1 MSRWSLDGGDHI
13 HEFIL
18 PPPTPT
24 GREVVRSAETH
35 DLLTCRIRYA
45 DSNMTTPHPPPSNR
59 PRLVDAAFWC
69 FLGGA
74 VIMIVGGLMA
84 ATATFEAARATVDS
98 TVADEQVRSF
108 LTIYQVNG
116 VVSVLAAAALA
127 FLAGRARRGDARFR
141 LATLGLS
148 FAIVVVVVLLA
159 VGIGVMQPLAVLS
172 LLPILVGGGLLVVP
186 GVRIWYESEGD
197 R

>member
-1 MSRWSLDGGDHI
+1 MPMSGYEMRYRSPIGAALLLGALALAVSACGGGDS
-13 HEFIL
+13 
-18 PPPTPT
+18 TPAAT
-24 GREVVRSAETH
+24 KAESPEK
-35 DLLTCRIRYA
+35 A
-45 DSNMTTPHPPPSNR
+45 QPSVE
-59 PRLVDAAFWC
+59 LVDAAFWC
-69 FLGGA
+69 FLGGS

-116 VVSVLAAAALA
+116 VVSVVAAGALA

-172 LLPILVGGGLLVVP
+172 LLPILAGGALLVVP